1 MSQTS
6 QILDFLKDGN
16 TLTPLQALQRFGV
29 LRLGARIWELRER
42 GYRDKIKSTIVVRG
56 DKHFA
61 QYRMVA

>member
-6 QILDFLKDGN
+6 QILNFLKDGN
-16 TLTPLQALQRFGV
+16 AITPLQALQRFGV
-29 LRLGARIWELRER
+29 MRLGARIWDLRQS
-42 GYRDKIKSTIVVRG
+42 GYRDKIKSTIVKRG